1 MLYYDRAL
9 LTIHYAVSQKAK
21 LGYFVQFY
29 VNVWRTAGLSR
40 APMHA
45 NFFFLLHSVIERVPT
60 ERADDTVCMSG
71 LSVAHWRHVTS
82 GEGQGCCDSAG
93 SLVRWEN
100 RGFSS
105 GAAGKPFLL
114 SEQVWRE
121 MRRAPLRRSR
131 GCWWITIGMRSHHE
145 PQAFPSHYQLLPL
158 VSLIEAVL
166 SGWLSPVVRCRDDC
180 SRLGCATQD
189 RGDLRRHRSCSPV
202 RRDSAPRC
210 PSHSQWVY

>member
-1 MLYYDRAL
+1 MSTYEGPLDCHAHRCMLIFL
-9 LTIHYAVSQKAK
+9 LTTQRHWARAYGASGRHRLYEWIKCCTLKACNIW
-21 LGYFVQFY
+21 GG
-29 VNVWRTAGLSR
+29 AGLLWQR
-40 APMHA
+40 W
-45 NFFFLLHSVIERVPT
+45 VGR
-60 ERADDTVCMSG
+60 TVG
-71 LSVAHWRHVTS
+71 
-82 GEGQGCCDSAG
+82 
-93 SLVRWEN
+93 N

-114 SEQVWRE
+114 SEQVCRE
-121 MRRAPLRRSR
+121 MRRAPTQRRSR

-145 PQAFPSHYQLLPL
+145 PQVFPSHYQLLPL

-180 SRLGCATQD
+180 CRLGCATQD